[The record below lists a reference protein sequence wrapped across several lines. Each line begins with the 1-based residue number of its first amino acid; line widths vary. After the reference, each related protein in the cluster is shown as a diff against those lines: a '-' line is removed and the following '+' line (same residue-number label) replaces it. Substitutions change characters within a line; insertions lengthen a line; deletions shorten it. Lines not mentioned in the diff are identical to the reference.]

1 MTEKSETWTVPS
13 YLQLQWHSWGD
24 EQFAVFNTL
33 SGETH
38 CMNLTAALLLQH
50 LEERPATVDSLVAEI
65 RDALPDGADAAALEQ
80 VESLIEEFDQIGL
93 IAPVRP

>member
-1 MTEKSETWTVPS
+1 MTKKSETWTVPS
-13 YLQLQWHSWGD
+13 YLRLQWHSWGD

-38 CMNLTAALLLQH
+38 CMNSTAALLLQH
-50 LEERPATVDSLVAEI
+50 LEERPATIDGLVAEI
-65 RDALPDGADAAALEQ
+65 RNALPDGADLAALDQ
-80 VESLIEEFDQIGL
+80 IAGLIEEFDQIGL